1 MVTCSQY
8 LPGGSNSYSP
18 IFTSTKAELSPQH
31 KVSLRSPWCP
41 CSLGCSEPP
50 GLAEDRLDFESL
62 DQAEHRLWESI
73 LEKDLCGSTIVN
85 RFFRES
91 FTESVEET
99 APEKCLEGMAWGGSR
114 LSRMLGLTSTKS
126 LCAISSRLRQAGRR
140 SGPAVEHQVI
150 LLWLWTQHN
159 AFFSLAYFTC
169 WNGTEYP
176 LHISMPTLFLS
187 TQ

>member
-62 DQAEHRLWESI
+62 DRAEHRLWESI
-73 LEKDLCGSTIVN
+73 LEKDLCGSTILN
-85 RFFRES
+85 RSFSES

-99 APEKCLEGMAWGGSR
+99 APEKCLEGMAWGGNR

-126 LCAISSRLRQAGRR
+126 LCAISSRLGKQDG
-140 SGPAVEHQVI
+140 GPDQPWSTKSFYCDSEHS
-150 LLWLWTQHN
+150 TMH
-159 AFFSLAYFTC
+159 FFL
-169 WNGTEYP
+169 
-176 LHISMPTLFLS
+176 
-187 TQ
+187 